1 MHKNFFLFEQILKEI
16 KPVLLGSRI
25 TEAFTY
31 QKDELVLRLNI
42 DHFLNISVSPD
53 HPYFLLSAEHKIKQ
67 PALTLFPELNGQAI
81 LNIFLK
87 APDKHLVIE
96 LENFYLEAVFYG
108 TFFNVFL
115 VDRQGGLVA
124 RFKEKGEPL
133 PPRPAGDASQK
144 LLLSQLEEN
153 ALRSILKPDAG
164 QSLLAFFKKNFA
176 ALNNLL
182 LKEIFFR
189 LRLSPDE
196 SLADLSPEQQ
206 AALIHTLLQMRDEV
220 NAGKA
225 YLYFQNEQA
234 EKIGVLRLQH
244 FEAANRVMFKEY
256 DSVNTALSIFYSE
269 RTFRQEFLRLQEM
282 CRKALDNRLAY
293 LERSLTHLAQNAN
306 LEERKKEAELKG
318 NLLLTFKHQIPKGS
332 KEVELENIFDGS
344 GEKVKIKLNPAKS
357 VTANAERYFNKFKHL
372 SEEKRL
378 LEMKRDTY
386 EKERQEIKQLLAEL
400 EKIKDIHRLRKFAR
414 KLQDLKLLQKL
425 PETKKEKINVHHLKY
440 SFNRIIVD
448 KAWDVYIGKDG
459 ENNELLTFRF
469 ANKWDI
475 WLHAQGVPGSHV
487 IIRVPKRDQMPPHH
501 VLEQAAQIAAAHSK
515 AKHSSTVPVM
525 YTQVRYV
532 SRVRKAPPGTVKVK
546 NEKLLFVKP
555 MKLK

>member
-16 KPVLLGSRI
+16 KPVLLGSRV
-25 TEAFTY
+25 TEVFTY

-42 DHFLNISVSPD
+42 DHFLNVSVSPD
-53 HPYFLLSAEHKIKQ
+53 HPYFLLSDERKIKQ

-87 APDKHLVIE
+87 APDKHLIIE

-115 VDRQGGLVA
+115 VDRQGALLA
-124 RFKEKGEPL
+124 RFKEKGSPL
-133 PPRPAGDASQK
+133 PPQRTGDAAQR
-144 LLLSQLEEN
+144 LLLSRLEEST
-153 ALRSILKPDAG
+153 LHGVMQHDAD

-189 LRLSPDE
+189 LQFSPDE
-196 SLADLSPEQQ
+196 TVADLSPGQQ
-206 AALIHTLLQMRDEV
+206 ADLIRTLLQMRDEL

-225 YLYFQNEQA
+225 YLYFQNGQP
-234 EKIGVLRLQH
+234 EKISVLPLQH
-244 FEAANRVMFKEY
+244 FETVDQVTFKEY
-256 DSVNTALSIFYSE
+256 DSVNTALSIFYRE
-269 RTFRQEFLRLQEM
+269 RTFRQEFLRLQEL
-282 CRKALDNRLAY
+282 CRKALDKRLAY
-293 LERSLTHLAQNAN
+293 LERSLTRLAQNAN
-306 LEERKKEAELKG
+306 LEARKKEAELKG

-357 VTANAERYFNKFKHL
+357 VAANAERYFNKFKHL

-386 EKERQEIKQLLAEL
+386 EKELQEIKQLFTEL
-400 EKIKDIHRLRKFAR
+400 EKIREINRLRKFAR
-414 KLQDLKLLQKL
+414 KLQDLKLLQGL
-425 PETKKEKINVHHLKY
+425 PETKKEKINIHHLKY
-440 SFNRIIVD
+440 SFNRMIVD

-487 IIRVPKRDQMPPHH
+487 IIRLPKRDQMPPRH

-555 MKLK
+555 MKLN